1 MARISKSIL
10 VLAVTVCCALLLGV
24 CIIGSIAEA
33 QPRQARQIEHPQQEI
48 GILVE
53 AFVVEVRLSA
63 LYDLGVS
70 PIGKKPNSVSVDN
83 ILECLGGKDLAD
95 VTTGVKVALHP
106 NSAGTTKVTET
117 IYVERQS
124 PPAAAG
130 NLRRPADAK
139 SYVNYNVGWTFASTA
154 SIRPNGRILV
164 QFDFS
169 QSTYKDLDSGR
180 QMPPD
185 TAKRDFSGAA
195 YLDTGEPAIVGAVQ
209 DEEAAVFLILC
220 ARRTDG

>member
-1 MARISKSIL
+1 MARTSKSIL
-10 VLAVTVCCALLLGV
+10 VLAVAVCCALLLGV

-33 QPRQARQIEHPQQEI
+33 QPGQVEHPQQEI

-63 LYDLGVS
+63 LYDLGVN
-70 PIGKKPNSVSVDN
+70 PIGKKPNSVAVDD
-83 ILECLGGKDLAD
+83 ILKCLGGKDLAD
-95 VTTGVKVALHP
+95 VTTGAKVALHP

-124 PPAAAG
+124 PAAAVG
-130 NLRRPADAK
+130 NSRRPADAR

-154 SIRPNGRILV
+154 SVRPSGRILV

-169 QSTYKDLDSGR
+169 QSTYKDIDSGR
-180 QMPPD
+180 QTPPD

-195 YLDTGEPAIVGAVQ
+195 YLDTGEPAIVGGVQ
-209 DEEAAVFLILC
+209 DEKMAVFLILC